1 MMCRS
6 FVTSNWGRM
15 WTAFTGLCP
24 RSRWRD
30 GKLRKLCRHSLS
42 SGARGTCRFHSPE
55 FQTLWLASSKS
66 VSSSFGL
73 DVVFG
78 VACIVGGPIA
88 CGVASAASV
97 VASYI
102 DRRRQGQSWKRAAA
116 FAVGEGLAAKIL
128 RPLRMIKIKP
138 RRMAKGVAP
147 RATPRR
153 ASRAKPLSRWQKS
166 GPWNR
171 GSSYSRVL
179 RAHPVR
185 ATFRAGYCGG
195 YSIGYSLYGSRPRK
209 RR

>member
-1 MMCRS
+1 MGARLYNP
-6 FVTSNWGRM
+6 V
-15 WTAFTGLCP
+15 TGLFTSLDP
-24 RSRWRD
+24 IYGGNDTPYAYPNDPINKQDLS
-30 GKLRKLCRHSLS
+30 GKAWWSTALS
-42 SGARGTCRFHSPE
+42 V
-55 FQTLWLASSKS
+55 
-66 VSSSFGL
+66 VS
-73 DVVFG
+73 G

-116 FAVGEGLAAKIL
+116 FAVGEGLAAKFL

-185 ATFRAGYCGG
+185 ATFRAGYSGG